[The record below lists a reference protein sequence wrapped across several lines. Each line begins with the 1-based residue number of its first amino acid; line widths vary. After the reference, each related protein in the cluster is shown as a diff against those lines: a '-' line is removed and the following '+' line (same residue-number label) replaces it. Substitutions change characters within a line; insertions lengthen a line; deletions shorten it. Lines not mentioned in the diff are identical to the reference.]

1 MSRAPGDVTL
11 PRLSAS
17 DAPNPVVPPRPPRIL
32 VVDWLRGVAVIT
44 MVLAHSYDAWMNPA
58 LRSGPAYAVVRH
70 LSGIPSR
77 LFLFLVGVSAA
88 IVIESYLSRGKTAR
102 EMRWRLF
109 SRGLAVLVLAYVF
122 RLQEHILAGFWG
134 GWSQVFRVDILNCIG
149 ASMMLLSVVA
159 VPRGNRPRYAACLA
173 LAAVF
178 VGFGP
183 IVGPAVFPS
192 WLPPELTS
200 YIGGQRPMCWFP
212 LFPWGAW
219 SLLGVVVGHLWLRHG
234 RDQQGQ
240 RRLFVG
246 GLVLGVLLIG
256 TVLVVRAINPEII
269 RYPSDVVQQM
279 GPGSFF
285 FRLGII
291 GIASFL
297 GWLHTRNDKGG
308 FSIIR
313 QLGQTS
319 LLIYWVHVEI
329 CYGFGARPIQK
340 QLSFGQATLAFLIL
354 LAAMLGLSLL
364 RTRYSDRVMQWF
376 RRRRAPRASS
386 INGPS

>member
-1 MSRAPGDVTL
+1 
-11 PRLSAS
+11 
-17 DAPNPVVPPRPPRIL
+17 
-32 VVDWLRGVAVIT
+32 
-44 MVLAHSYDAWMNPA
+44 
-58 LRSGPAYAVVRH
+58 
-70 LSGIPSR
+70 
-77 LFLFLVGVSAA
+77 
-88 IVIESYLSRGKTAR
+88 
-102 EMRWRLF
+102 
-109 SRGLAVLVLAYVF
+109 
-122 RLQEHILAGFWG
+122 
-134 GWSQVFRVDILNCIG
+134 
-149 ASMMLLSVVA
+149 
-159 VPRGNRPRYAACLA
+159 
-173 LAAVF
+173 
-178 VGFGP
+178 
-183 IVGPAVFPS
+183 
-192 WLPPELTS
+192 
-200 YIGGQRPMCWFP
+200 MCWFP

-240 RRLFVG
+240 RRCFAG
-246 GLVLGVLLIG
+246 GLLLGVLFIA
-256 TVLVVRAINPEII
+256 TVVTIRAINPEII

-340 QLSFGQATLAFLIL
+340 QLSFGGTTLAFLIL
-354 LAAMLGLSLL
+354 LAAMLGLSIL
-364 RTRYSDRVMQWF
+364 RTRYSDRVLRWIRQ
-376 RRRRAPRASS
+376 RRPPRSPSTSTSS
-386 INGPS
+386 PS